1 MWFLNSLLVGLEWA
15 NIKPVARDVRLFVWL
30 ICLLLPVAT
39 QIGILAT
46 MRRHHKRVQVHLRE
60 TRLVQRQLR
69 EVKLA
74 KSISV
79 IVGGYINLNFPTL
92 FVKFYRQ
99 IDLRENSHNSWT
111 ETLALLNSSSNPF
124 ISCWKNQQIRRKV
137 KALLKKRYFI
147 TN

>member
-1 MWFLNSLLVGLEWA
+1 MWFLNCLLAGLEWA
-15 NIKPVARDVRLFVWL
+15 NIKPVAKGVRLFVWL
-30 ICLLLPVAT
+30 ICLLVSVAT

-60 TRLVQRQLR
+60 TRIVQRQLR

-79 IVGGYINLNFPTL
+79 IVVGYIILNFPIL

-111 ETLALLNSSSNPF
+111 ETLALLNSSLNPF
-124 ISCWKNQQIRRKV
+124 ICRWKNQQIGRKV
-137 KALLKKRYFI
+137 KALLKKIYFI

>member
-1 MWFLNSLLVGLEWA
+1 MVPEQSTCGLRMGKYKTSGK
-15 NIKPVARDVRLFVWL
+15 IVRLFVWL
-30 ICLLLPVAT
+30 ICLLVSVAT

-60 TRLVQRQLR
+60 TRIVQRQLR

-79 IVGGYINLNFPTL
+79 IVVGYIILNFPIL

-111 ETLALLNSSSNPF
+111 ETLALLNSSLNPF
-124 ISCWKNQQIRRKV
+124 ISCWKNQQIGRKV
-137 KALLKKRYFI
+137 KALLKKIYFI

>member
-1 MWFLNSLLVGLEWA
+1 MWFLNSLLVALEWA
-15 NIKPVARDVRLFVWL
+15 NIRPVARDVRLFVWL

-79 IVGGYINLNFPTL
+79 IVGGYI
-92 FVKFYRQ
+92 
-99 IDLRENSHNSWT
+99 I
-111 ETLALLNSSSNPF
+111 
-124 ISCWKNQQIRRKV
+124 
-137 KALLKKRYFI
+137 
-147 TN
+147 

>member
-1 MWFLNSLLVGLEWA
+1 MWFLNSLLAGLEWA
-15 NIKPVARDVRLFVWL
+15 NIKPVARGVRLFVWL
-30 ICLLLPVAT
+30 ICLVPVAT

-79 IVGGYINLNFPTL
+79 IVGGYI
-92 FVKFYRQ
+92 
-99 IDLRENSHNSWT
+99 I
-111 ETLALLNSSSNPF
+111 
-124 ISCWKNQQIRRKV
+124 
-137 KALLKKRYFI
+137 
-147 TN
+147 

>member
-15 NIKPVARDVRLFVWL
+15 NIKPVARGVRLFVWL
-30 ICLLLPVAT
+30 ICLLVPVAT

-79 IVGGYINLNFPTL
+79 IVGGYI
-92 FVKFYRQ
+92 
-99 IDLRENSHNSWT
+99 I
-111 ETLALLNSSSNPF
+111 
-124 ISCWKNQQIRRKV
+124 
-137 KALLKKRYFI
+137 
-147 TN
+147 

>member
-1 MWFLNSLLVGLEWA
+1 MGKYKTSGK
-15 NIKPVARDVRLFVWL
+15 IVRLFVWL
-30 ICLLLPVAT
+30 ICLLVSVAT
-39 QIGILAT
+39 QIGILAA

-60 TRLVQRQLR
+60 TRIVQRQLR

-79 IVGGYINLNFPTL
+79 IVVGYIILNFPIL

-111 ETLALLNSSSNPF
+111 ETLALLNSSLNPF
-124 ISCWKNQQIRRKV
+124 ISCWKNQQIGRKV
-137 KALLKKRYFI
+137 KALLKKIYFI